1 MKVSNFILGAALA
14 IAMSM
19 ICSRPVLSRGTSTA
33 TTVPAQMV
41 VTVEATHGTEVPAI
55 NREDVVVFQGLEHDE
70 VKDWIHLQGETSR
83 LELFLLLDDAS
94 QTSLGS
100 RLEDIRHFI
109 NSQPPTTALG
119 LGYMRGGVVDIVERF
134 TTDHAKV
141 ANSLRLPIGSLGATA
156 NPYLSIVDV
165 IKQWPTNP
173 PSQQALMNRWPD
185 VPVRHEI
192 LVVSDGIDQSGG
204 TSLANPF
211 VDEAIVEAE
220 RAGVIIYAIYARGVG
235 RYGRSLWR
243 INSGQNYLSE
253 ISEETGGEAF
263 YLGTETA
270 ISFTPYLD
278 DLNRHL
284 SHQYLLAFF
293 AKPEKKP
300 GLQRIKLRT
309 EVPNAELVGAQK
321 VYLPGIS

>member
-1 MKVSNFILGAALA
+1 MKVNKFMFGSVLA
-14 IAMSM
+14 IAMLM
-19 ICSRPVLSRGTSTA
+19 MCSRPVLSRGPSTT
-33 TTVPAQMV
+33 TTVPAEMV
-41 VTVEATHGTEVPAI
+41 VTVEATHGTEVPAVS
-55 NREDVVVFQGLEHDE
+55 REDVVVFQGRERDE
-70 VKDWIHLQGETSR
+70 VKDWIPLQGENSR

-100 RLEDIRHFI
+100 RLEDLRQFI

-119 LGYMRGGVVDIVERF
+119 LGYMRNGVVDFVEPF

-141 ANSLRLPIGSLGATA
+141 ANSLRLPIGNVGAMA

-173 PSQQALMNRWPD
+173 PGQQALMNRWPD

-192 LVVSDGIDQSGG
+192 LVVSDGIDRMGG
-204 TSLANPF
+204 TGLANPY
-211 VDEAIVEAE
+211 VDEAIVEAQH
-220 RAGVIIYAIYARGVG
+220 AGVIIYAIYASGVG

-243 INSGQNYLSE
+243 ATWGQNYLSE
-253 ISEETGGEAF
+253 IAEETGGEAF
-263 YLGTETA
+263 YLGYETA
-270 ISFTPYLD
+270 VSFTPYLD
-278 DLNRHL
+278 DLKRRL

-309 EVPNAELVGAQK
+309 EVPNAELVGAEK

>member
-1 MKVSNFILGAALA
+1 MEFKRFIPAVILAFAVLGFGA
-14 IAMSM
+14 
-19 ICSRPVLSRGTSTA
+19 RPVLSRDPNT

-41 VTVEATHGTEVPAI
+41 VTVEPSHGTEVPVVGRA
-55 NREDVVVFQGLEHDE
+55 DVMVFQGRERDE
-70 VKDWIHLQGETSR
+70 VKDWIPLQGENSR

-100 RLEDIRHFI
+100 RLEDLRQFI

-119 LGYMRGGVVDIVERF
+119 LGYMRNGVVDFVEPF

-141 ANSLRLPIGSLGATA
+141 ANSLRLPISDVGAMA
-156 NPYLSIVDV
+156 NPYLSIVNV

-173 PSQQALMNRWPD
+173 PGQQALMNRWPG

-192 LVVSDGIDQSGG
+192 LVVSDGIDRMGG
-204 TSLANPF
+204 TGLANPY
-211 VDEAIVEAE
+211 VDEAIVEAQ
-220 RAGVIIYAIYARGVG
+220 RAGVIIYAIYASGVG
-235 RYGRSLWR
+235 RYGRSLWHV
-243 INSGQNYLSE
+243 NWGQNYLSE
-253 ISEETGGEAF
+253 IAEETGGDAF
-263 YLGTETA
+263 YLAYETA
-270 ISFTPYLD
+270 VSFTPYLD
-278 DLNRHL
+278 DLNRRL

-309 EVPNAELVGAQK
+309 EVPNAELVAAEK